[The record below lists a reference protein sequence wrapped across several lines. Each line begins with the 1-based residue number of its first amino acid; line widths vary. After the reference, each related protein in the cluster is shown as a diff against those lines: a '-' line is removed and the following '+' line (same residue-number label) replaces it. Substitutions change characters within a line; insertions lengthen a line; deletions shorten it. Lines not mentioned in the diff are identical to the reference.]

1 MRSRA
6 SGRVASGILLS
17 RITGLVRERVFAH
30 YFGASPFA
38 DAWRAALR
46 MPNVLQN
53 LLAEGTLS
61 ASFIPVYAEL
71 VEEGRDEEGAR
82 FAGAVFG
89 LLTLAAGGL
98 AWAGIIFAPLLVAVF
113 FGGFDPARYALTV
126 DIVRILFPMTALFV
140 ISAWALGIL
149 NTHRRFFLPY
159 VAPVGW
165 NAAIIGAM
173 WIGGEVWDLS
183 GEALVRVLAWGALIG
198 GGIQCALQLPSAL
211 RLLGEFR
218 PSLSRDVYGVG
229 EAIRNFV
236 PVVAAR
242 GVVNLGSWLDFTLAA
257 YLVSGAVASLGYAQT
272 LYLLPI
278 SLFGM
283 SVAASELPELSRGRR
298 CEASLLGGEVSAGM
312 GRVAYFLIPS
322 ALGYICLGNVIT
334 AAIYQTGAFGEAEV
348 LVTWGVL
355 AAYAIGMP
363 ASALSRLFSS
373 AFYAA
378 RDTRTPARI
387 AYVRV
392 ALSLGA
398 GLALMLPLDRLAVGE
413 LRLGA
418 AGLALGASLAAWV
431 EFILLRRSLTRTM
444 GSFGIGAGRLL
455 RMGTAAV
462 VASATG
468 LFLLGR
474 LPPGAPWLQALGT
487 LVPFAGVYLILTALL
502 GVRPPLGAFAL
513 RRSKAE

>member
-1 MRSRA
+1 
-6 SGRVASGILLS
+6 
-17 RITGLVRERVFAH
+17 
-30 YFGASPFA
+30 
-38 DAWRAALR
+38 

-71 VEEGRDEEGAR
+71 VEEGRDEEAAR

-89 LLTLAAGGL
+89 LLTFAAGGL
-98 AWAGIIFAPLLVAVF
+98 AWAGIVFAPLLVAVF

-126 DIVRILFPMTALFV
+126 DLVRILFPMTALLV

-173 WIGGEVWDLS
+173 WIGGAGWGLS
-183 GEALVRVLAWGALIG
+183 GDALVRILAWGALIG
-198 GGIQCALQLPSAL
+198 GGVQCGVQLPSAL
-211 RLLGEFR
+211 RLLGAFR
-218 PSLSRDVYGVG
+218 PSLSPKVLGVR
-229 EAIRNFV
+229 EAFQNFV

-257 YLVSGAVASLGYAQT
+257 YLASGAVASLGYAQT

-283 SVAASELPELSRGRR
+283 SVAASELPELSRGRGR
-298 CEASLLGGEVSAGM
+298 EAALLGGEVSAGM

-322 ALGYICLGNVIT
+322 AVGYICLGNVIT
-334 AAIYQTGAFGEAEV
+334 AAVYQTGAFGEPEV
-348 LVTWGVL
+348 RLTWAVL

-363 ASALSRLFSS
+363 ASALSRLLSS

-392 ALSLGA
+392 VLSLAA
-398 GLALMLPLDRLAVGE
+398 GLALMLPLDGVAVGE
-413 LRLGA
+413 LRFGA

-431 EFILLRRSLTRTM
+431 EFLLLRHSLAGTV

-455 RMGTAAV
+455 RMGTGALA
-462 VASATG
+462 ASATG
-468 LFLLGR
+468 LLLLGR
-474 LPPGAPWLQALGT
+474 LPAGAPWLQALGT
-487 LVPFAGVYLILTALL
+487 IAPFAGVYFLLTALL
-502 GVRPPLGAFAL
+502 GVRPPLGAL
-513 RRSKAE
+513 VPWRSKAD